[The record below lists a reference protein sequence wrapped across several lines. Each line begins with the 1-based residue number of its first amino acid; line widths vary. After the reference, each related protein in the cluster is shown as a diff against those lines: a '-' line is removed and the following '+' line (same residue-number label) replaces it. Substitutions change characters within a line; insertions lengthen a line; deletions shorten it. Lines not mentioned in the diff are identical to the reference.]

1 MDTST
6 LESLASASRERLIEM
21 SLAAIE
27 RKIADPLLREADRT
41 RLTQAIEKNIE
52 VGTKPVVGAAK
63 VAAYSWFNRI
73 TALRYM
79 DAANQSGS
87 YGVVTPADGSG
98 QGAPECIQRAREGFF
113 DPRINSNV
121 RERVTKLLF
130 ENRDLDAY
138 VLLLQEY
145 FALWHA
151 VMPGVFPRTDDW
163 TNLVPPSDLLSAG
176 ESVRADI
183 VEAICPDE
191 SGQMDVEVIGWLYQF
206 YISARKR
213 EISDSKVK
221 ITAATLAP
229 VTQLFTPHWVVR
241 YLVENTLGMQWLR
254 AHTDSK
260 LQERFEYLVT
270 SAAGQQ
276 DQGLAI
282 ANPEDF
288 RVIDPACG
296 SGHMLT
302 YAFDV
307 LWDMYVEAGYPT
319 RQIARTILEKNLHG
333 VDIDERAVQLA
344 SFALTM
350 KAIEHDPRFLTRIER
365 EMRRGSAQWKGPHI
379 VHVASVYLDDLS
391 PAEIMDVTQ
400 SEVCTDIPVLIE
412 QLRNADTYGSLIQVP
427 SGAHNLFRE
436 IARRI
441 DAGERQQLLGDADYD
456 DWVRAADMCEILEG
470 GRYTTLIANPPYLSM
485 KKVKDPLKRF
495 ANKHYKRS
503 STDLCTMF
511 IERAA
516 SLAQRRGA
524 IGMITMHAWMFL
536 DSYRELR
543 PWMLSTMSIDSMAH
557 LGTRAFDSIGGEV
570 VQTTAFTTT
579 NASCDADRAGVYLR
593 LVDGCNEAEKAQ
605 LLREAARNN
614 AHDLRFETSASTLA
628 VIPGRPVV
636 YWATQQMLAAFK
648 NGVSL
653 GEVTNPR
660 AGLCTGNNELF
671 TRQWFEVSA
680 SRSYFNASSR
690 SDSVDSGAKWFPY
703 NKGGEFRR
711 WWGNQNLVV
720 NWVDDGADYYQYID
734 SHPGCGTRVQ
744 GTDCYFHPCVSW
756 SNVSSGDV
764 SFRFFDSSSLF
775 GHKGS
780 AVFSGRFSDLLKYL
794 GFLNSA
800 VVGTLAEYIAP
811 TVMLEVGQ
819 VKNLPWIEPES
830 FDSTGVERL
839 IDIFRADWNARETSW
854 DFARPPYLRGGHSL
868 LQDAFGDWYRRSC
881 ETADEAQRLETENNR
896 YWADVYGLADEV
908 EVDVPLSR
916 VSLTYNSRFAFAPTK
931 GAPGRSDEEYRWL
944 HYQRSA
950 RELISWV
957 IGVTMGRYSVD
968 LPGLVLADQA
978 SSLDDFRTRVAEPR
992 LQSEDDGIIP
1002 VTGGA
1007 FDDDASRRVKDV
1019 LRVAFG
1025 AADLGDNIEFLT
1037 RCLAVKP
1044 GSSSAEFVPPVI
1056 PADPEQA
1063 LEDYMAKSFAADH
1076 QKDYSGRPVYWSLE
1090 SPKGTFRAL
1099 IYLHRY
1105 TPDTVGQVLTK
1116 YAAPFVDRLKAESKA
1131 VGRERDAVKGND
1143 RKSDRERARIDKKR
1157 AEIDATIAEVQG
1169 YIDSVLQPLA
1179 QRRIHL
1185 DLDDGVRINR
1195 LKLAYGWRTDLA
1207 DLPQPAIGAATPAI
1221 KNAIEKDLK
1230 WVRGETKKNNVWW
1243 NKQ

>member
-1 MDTST
+1 MNTSA

-21 SLAAIE
+21 SVAAIE
-27 RKIADPLLREADRT
+27 RKMADPLLNDADRA
-41 RLTQAIEKNIE
+41 RLTQAVDKHAEAGDNR
-52 VGTKPVVGAAK
+52 VMGAAK
-63 VAAYSWFNRI
+63 VVAYSWFNRL

-79 DAANQSGS
+79 DAMGISGD
-87 YGVVTPADGSG
+87 YGVVTPAEGSG
-98 QGAPECIQRAREGFF
+98 TGVPECVQRARGGDF
-113 DPRINSNV
+113 DRHV
-121 RERVTKLLF
+121 GVDARARAAQLLF
-130 ENRDLDAY
+130 DNRDLDAY
-138 VLLLQEY
+138 VLLLREY
-145 FALWHA
+145 FASWHQ
-151 VMPGVFPRTDDW
+151 VMPGMFPEADDW
-163 TNLVPPSDLLSAG
+163 TNLVPPADLLSAG

-183 VEAICPDE
+183 VAAIGPDDA
-191 SGQMDVEVIGWLYQF
+191 GCMDVEVIGWLYQF
-206 YISARKR
+206 YISARKQ
-213 EISDSKVK
+213 EINESKVK
-221 ITAATLAP
+221 IDKDTLAP

-254 AHTDSK
+254 AHPDSALREK
-260 LQERFEYLVT
+260 FEYLVT
-270 SAAGQQ
+270 PAEGQE

-307 LWDMYVEAGYPT
+307 LWEMYVEAGYPT
-319 RQIARTILEKNLHG
+319 RRIARLILEKNLHG
-333 VDIDERAVQLA
+333 ADVDGRAAQLA

-350 KAIEHDPRFLTRIER
+350 KAVEHDPRFLERIER
-365 EMRRGSAQWKGPHI
+365 ESQRDGEISWRGPRI
-379 VHVASVYLDDLS
+379 VHVQSVKLDELS
-391 PAEIMDVTQ
+391 PAEIADAS
-400 SEVCTDIPVLIE
+400 SEGVSLGVSQLIE
-412 QLRNADTYGSLIQVP
+412 QMRYADTYGSLIRVP
-427 SGAHNLFRE
+427 VGASALFRE

-441 DAGERQQLLGDADYD
+441 EARERPQVLGGADSEE
-456 DWVRAADMCEILEG
+456 WLRAADMCEILED
-470 GRYTTLIANPPYLSM
+470 GRYTTLIANPPYLGT

-543 PWMLSTMSIDSMAH
+543 PWILSAMSIDSMAH

-579 NASCDADRAGVYLR
+579 NASCDADRAGAYMR
-593 LVDGCNEAEKAQ
+593 LVDGRNEAEKAQ
-605 LLREAARNN
+605 LLREAATNKD
-614 AHDLRFETSASTLA
+614 HDLHFEMSASTLA
-628 VIPGRPVV
+628 VIPGRPIV
-636 YWATQQMLAAFK
+636 YWASQEMLDAFAE
-648 NGVSL
+648 GTPL
-653 GEVTNPR
+653 GEIAP
-660 AGLCTGNNELF
+660 AKQGLATADNERFL
-671 TRQWFEVSA
+671 RQWFEVSTE
-680 SRSYFNASSR
+680 RSYMRAR
-690 SDSVDSGAKWFPY
+690 DREDAKASGARWFPH
-703 NKGGEFRR
+703 NKGGEFRK
-711 WWGNQNLVV
+711 WWGNQDYVI
-720 NWVDDGADYYQYID
+720 NWEGDGSELWDFRPRSVIRN
-734 SHPGCGTRVQ
+734 P
-744 GTDCYFHPCVSW
+744 DCYFRPCVSW

-780 AVFSGRFSDLLKYL
+780 AVFSESPSDILKYL
-794 GFLNSA
+794 SFLNSA

-819 VKNLPWIEPES
+819 VKSLPWIESDS
-830 FDSTGVERL
+830 FDPAGVERL
-839 IDIFRADWNARETSW
+839 IEIFRADWDARETSW
-854 DFARPPYLRGGHSL
+854 DFARPPYLRGGYSL
-868 LQDAFGDWYRRSC
+868 LQDAFDDWYRRSC
-881 ETADEAQRLETENNR
+881 ETAEEAQRLETENNR

-916 VSLTYNSRFAFAPTK
+916 VSLTYNPRFAFAPTK
-931 GAPGRSDEEYRWL
+931 GAPERSEEEYRWL

-950 RELISWV
+950 RELISWA

-968 LPGLVLADQA
+968 VPGLVLADQA
-978 SSLDDFRTRVAEPR
+978 SSLDDFRARVAESR
-992 LQSEDDGIIP
+992 LEPDDDGIIP

-1007 FDDDASRRVKDV
+1007 FDDDASRRVKAV
-1019 LRVAFG
+1019 LRVVFG
-1025 AADLGDNIEFLT
+1025 TSDLGDNIEFLT
-1037 RCLAVKP
+1037 RCLAVKN
-1044 GSSSAEFVPPVI
+1044 SSNTAEFVPPVI

-1090 SPKGTFRAL
+1090 SPKGMFRAL

-1116 YAAPFVDRLKAESKA
+1116 YAAPFVDRLKAESEA
-1131 VGRERDAVKGND
+1131 VGRERDAVTGDD
-1143 RKSDRERARIDKKR
+1143 RKADRERARIDKKR

-1195 LKLAYGWRTDLA
+1195 LKLAYGWRSDLK
-1207 DLPQPAIGAATPAI
+1207 DLPQPAIGAATTDVKRGIA
-1221 KNAIEKDLK
+1221 ADLK
-1230 WVRGETKKNNVWW
+1230 WAQAEMKKNNVWW
-1243 NKQ
+1243 S

>member
-1 MDTST
+1 MNTSA

-21 SLAAIE
+21 SVAAIE
-27 RKIADPLLREADRT
+27 RKMADSVLGNADRVRLPKADKDYTEADG
-41 RLTQAIEKNIE
+41 NW
-52 VGTKPVVGAAK
+52 VVGAAK
-63 VAAYSWFNRI
+63 VVAYSWFNRL

-79 DAANQSGS
+79 DAMGLSGD
-87 YGVVTPADGSG
+87 YGVVTPAEGSG
-98 QGAPECIQRAREGFF
+98 TGVPECVQRARGGDF
-113 DPRINSNV
+113 DRRIGEET
-121 RERVTKLLF
+121 RARVAQLLF
-130 ENRDLDAY
+130 DNRDLDAY
-138 VLLLQEY
+138 VLLLREY
-145 FALWHA
+145 FAAWHR
-151 VMPGVFPRTDDW
+151 VMPGVFPEADDW
-163 TNLVPPSDLLSAG
+163 TNQFPPVDLLSAG

-183 VEAICPDE
+183 VAAIGPDE
-191 SGQMDVEVIGWLYQF
+191 SGRMDVEVIGWLYQF
-206 YISARKR
+206 YIAARKQ
-213 EISDSKVK
+213 EINESKVK
-221 ITAATLAP
+221 IDKDTLAP

-254 AHTDSK
+254 AHPDSALREK
-260 LQERFEYLVT
+260 FEYLVT
-270 SAAGQQ
+270 PAEGQE

-282 ANPEDF
+282 DNPEAF

-319 RQIARTILEKNLHG
+319 RQIARLILEKNLHG
-333 VDIDERAVQLA
+333 ADVDERAAQLA

-350 KAIEHDPRFLTRIER
+350 KAVEHDLGFLGRIER
-365 EMRRGSAQWKGPHI
+365 RTRQGGETSWRGPRI
-379 VHVASVYLDDLS
+379 VHVESVKLDELS
-391 PAEIMDVTQ
+391 PAEIADASGDGVSLGVSQ
-400 SEVCTDIPVLIE
+400 LIE
-412 QLRNADTYGSLIQVP
+412 QLRYADTYGSLIRVP
-427 SGAHNLFRE
+427 AGASALFRE

-441 DAGERQQLLGDADYD
+441 EAGERQQVLLGADSEE
-456 DWVRAADMCEILEG
+456 WLRAANMCEVLEE
-470 GRYTTLIANPPYLSM
+470 GRYTTLIANPPYLGM
-485 KKVKDPLKRF
+485 RKVKDPLKRF

-543 PWMLSTMSIDSMAH
+543 PWMLSAMSIDSMAH

-593 LVDGCNEAEKAQ
+593 LVDGRNEAEKAQ

-614 AHDLRFETSASTLA
+614 AHELRFETSASTLA
-628 VIPGRPVV
+628 VIPGRPIV
-636 YWATQQMLAAFK
+636 YWASRQMLNAFEV
-648 NGVSL
+648 GVPL
-653 GEVTNPR
+653 GEVAP
-660 AGLCTGNNELF
+660 AKQGLATADNERFL
-671 TRQWFEVSA
+671 RQWFEVSTD
-680 SRSYFNASSR
+680 RSYMRACDREDALASEAR
-690 SDSVDSGAKWFPY
+690 WFPH
-703 NKGGEFRR
+703 NKGGEYRK
-711 WWGNQNLVV
+711 WWGNQDYVI
-720 NWVDDGADYYQYID
+720 NWQDDGRELWDFRPRSVIRN
-734 SHPGCGTRVQ
+734 P
-744 GTDCYFHPCVSW
+744 DCYFRPCVSW
-756 SNVSSGDV
+756 SNVSSGEP
-764 SFRFFDSSSLF
+764 SFRLYEASSIFSHV
-775 GHKGS
+775 GQ
-780 AVFSGRFSDLLKYL
+780 AVFPAESERLKVLSYA
-794 GFLNSA
+794 NSR
-800 VVGTLAEYIAP
+800 VVTTVLEAIAP
-811 TVMLEVGQ
+811 GTHFEVGQ
-819 VKNLPWIEPES
+819 VKNLPWIEPDSFES
-830 FDSTGVERL
+830 AGVEQL
-839 IDIFRADWNARETSW
+839 IGIFRSDCDSRETSW

-868 LQDAFGDWYRRSC
+868 LQDAFDDWYRRSC
-881 ETADEAQRLETENNR
+881 ETADEAQRLERENNR

-916 VSLTYNSRFAFAPTK
+916 VSLTYNPRFAFAPTK
-931 GAPGRSDEEYRWL
+931 GAPERSEEEYRWL

-950 RELISWV
+950 RELISWA

-968 LPGLVLADQA
+968 VPGLVLADQA
-978 SSLDDFRTRVAEPR
+978 SSLDDFRARVAESR
-992 LQSEDDGIIP
+992 LEPDDDGIIP
-1002 VTGGA
+1002 VTGGS
-1007 FDDDASRRVKDV
+1007 FDDDASRRVKAV
-1019 LRVAFG
+1019 LRVVFG
-1025 AADLGDNIEFLT
+1025 AADLGDNVEFLT

-1044 GSSSAEFVPPVI
+1044 GSATAEFVPPVI

-1116 YAAPFVDRLKAESKA
+1116 YAAPFVDRLKAESDA
-1131 VGRERDAVKGND
+1131 IGRERDAVNGND
-1143 RKSDRERARIDKKR
+1143 RKSDRERARFDKKR

-1195 LKLAYGWRTDLA
+1195 LKLAYGWRSDLA
-1207 DLPQPAIGAATPAI
+1207 DLPQPAIGAATAAI
-1221 KNAIEKDLK
+1221 KKEIEKDLK
-1230 WVRGETKKNNVWW
+1230 WARGEIKKNNVWW
-1243 NKQ
+1243 S

>member
-1 MDTST
+1 MNTSA

-21 SLAAIE
+21 SVAAIE
-27 RKIADPLLREADRT
+27 RKMADPLLDDADRAC
-41 RLTQAIEKNIE
+41 LTQAVDKHAVAGGNR
-52 VGTKPVVGAAK
+52 VLGAAK
-63 VAAYSWFNRI
+63 VIAYSWFNRL

-79 DAANQSGS
+79 DAMGISGD
-87 YGVVTPADGSG
+87 YGVVSPAEGSG
-98 QGAPECIQRAREGFF
+98 TGVPECLQRARGGDF
-113 DPRINSNV
+113 DRRIGEHV
-121 RERVTKLLF
+121 QARAAQLLF
-130 ENRDLDAY
+130 DNQDLDAY
-138 VLLLQEY
+138 VLLLREY
-145 FALWHA
+145 FAAWHL
-151 VMPGVFPRTDDW
+151 VMPGVFPEADDW
-163 TNLVPPSDLLSAG
+163 TNLVPPADLLSAG

-183 VEAICPDE
+183 VAAIGPNE
-191 SGQMDVEVIGWLYQF
+191 SGRMDVEVIGWLYQF
-206 YISARKR
+206 YISARKQ
-213 EISDSKVK
+213 EINESKDK
-221 ITAATLAP
+221 IDEKTLAP

-254 AHTDSK
+254 AHPDSALRK
-260 LQERFEYLVT
+260 RFEYLVT
-270 SAAGQQ
+270 PAEGQE
-276 DQGLAI
+276 DHGLAI

-307 LWDMYVEAGYPT
+307 LWAMYAEAGYPT
-319 RQIARTILEKNLHG
+319 RRIARLILEKNLCG
-333 VDIDERAVQLA
+333 ADVDGRAAQLA

-350 KAIEHDPRFLTRIER
+350 KAVEHDPRFLERIER
-365 EMRRGSAQWKGPHI
+365 ETQRGGEWRGPRI
-379 VHVASVYLDDLS
+379 VHVESVHLDELS
-391 PAEIMDVTQ
+391 PA
-400 SEVCTDIPVLIE
+400 DIADASGDGVSLGVSQLIE
-412 QLRNADTYGSLIQVP
+412 QLRYADTYGSLIRVP
-427 SGAHNLFRE
+427 EGASNLFRE

-441 DAGERQQLLGDADYD
+441 EAGERQQVLGGADSEE
-456 DWVRAADMCEILEG
+456 WLRAADMCEILED
-470 GRYTTLIANPPYLSM
+470 GRYTTLIANPPYLGM
-485 KKVKDPLKRF
+485 RKAKDTLKRF

-579 NASCDADRAGVYLR
+579 NASCDSDHVGVYLR
-593 LVDGCNEAEKAQ
+593 LVGGRNEAEKAQ
-605 LLREAARNN
+605 LLREAAANN
-614 AHDLRFETSASTLA
+614 DHAVPFETSVAALA

-636 YWATQQMLAAFK
+636 YWASRQMLKAFSV
-648 NGVSL
+648 GTPL
-653 GEVTNPR
+653 GEIAP
-660 AGLCTGNNELF
+660 AKQGLATADNERFL
-671 TRQWFEVSA
+671 RQWFEVSA
-680 SRSYFNASSR
+680 DRSYMRAR
-690 SDSVDSGAKWFPY
+690 DREDAKASGARWFPH
-703 NKGGEFRR
+703 NKGGEFRK
-711 WWGNQNLVV
+711 WWGNQNFVI
-720 NWVDDGADYYQYID
+720 NWQDDGRELWDFRPRSVIRN
-734 SHPGCGTRVQ
+734 P
-744 GTDCYFHPCVSW
+744 DCYFRPCVSW
-756 SNVSSGDV
+756 SRVSSGELSV
-764 SFRFFDSSSLF
+764 RFFGEGTTPNDVGPVIVAGRDKLLEIASMTNSIISTEFL
-775 GHKGS
+775 
-780 AVFSGRFSDLLKYL
+780 AVM
-794 GFLNSA
+794 A
-800 VVGTLAEYIAP
+800 PGTHF
-811 TVMLEVGQ
+811 EVGQ
-819 VKNLPWIEPES
+819 VKNLPWIEPDS
-830 FDSTGVERL
+830 FDSAGVDRL
-839 IDIFRADWNARETSW
+839 IEIFRADWDARKISW

-868 LQDAFGDWYRRSC
+868 LQDAFDDWYRRSC
-881 ETADEAQRLETENNR
+881 ETAEEAQRLETENNR

-916 VSLTYNSRFAFAPTK
+916 VSLTYNPRFAFAPTK
-931 GAPGRSDEEYRWL
+931 GAPERGEDEYRWL

-950 RELISWV
+950 RELISWA

-978 SSLDDFRTRVAEPR
+978 STLDEFRDRVAEPR
-992 LQSEDDGIIP
+992 LQPDDDGIIP

-1007 FDDDASRRVKDV
+1007 FDDDASRRVKAV
-1019 LRVAFG
+1019 LRVVFG
-1025 AADLGDNIEFLT
+1025 ASDLGDNIEFLT
-1037 RCLAVKP
+1037 RCLAVKS
-1044 GSSSAEFVPPVI
+1044 GSNTAEFVPPVI

-1063 LEDYMAKSFAADH
+1063 LEDYMAKSFNADH

-1090 SPKGTFRAL
+1090 SAKGTFRAL

-1116 YAAPFVDRLKAESKA
+1116 YAAPFVDRLKAESEA
-1131 VGRERDAVKGND
+1131 IGRERDAVKGND

-1195 LKLAYGWRTDLA
+1195 LKLAYGWRADLK
-1207 DLPQPAIGAATPAI
+1207 DLPQPAIGAATTEVKKGIAS
-1221 KNAIEKDLK
+1221 DLK
-1230 WVRGETKKNNVWW
+1230 WACGEIKKNNVWW
-1243 NKQ
+1243 S